1 MPRWVK
7 VFVII
12 GIVLVVGF
20 IVTLIAGVEHGPS
33 LHTPPDGGHTPPVEH
48 GP

>member
-1 MPRWVK
+1 VK

-12 GIVLVVGF
+12 GIVLALGF
-20 IVTLIAGVEHGPS
+20 IISLIAGVRHGPGMHPS
-33 LHTPPDGGHTPPVEH
+33 SDGQDTPPSEQ